1 MSLSSVGP
9 LPHELLIS
17 TFKDSN
23 DLSVAINEA
32 LKSLVEILGVDCAS
46 LCLIDD
52 DRFKVA
58 YRINN
63 ITEPRQSRQNVLTPQ
78 QSMMLVLKG
87 LTGDGLAHFANSA
100 ADVTE
105 WQGYFD
111 LCGDDCL
118 SNSIVFLAA
127 GGSISGFL
135 SLQSMADSTFEQAQI
150 KLIGNTA
157 DALSVLL
164 DMHGRISLL
173 EAQIDGAGAQLR
185 VSHGADTESFYD
197 SVRDCPDCRDLR
209 NS

>member
-1 MSLSSVGP
+1 MPQSSAGP

-23 DLSVAINEA
+23 DLSVAINET
-32 LKSLVEILGVDCAS
+32 LKCLVEILGVDCAS
-46 LCLIDD
+46 LCLIDV

-63 ITEPRQSRQNVLTPQ
+63 TAEPRQSRQNILTPQ
-78 QSMMLVLKG
+78 QSMLLVLKG
-87 LTGDGLAHFANSA
+87 LAGDGLVQFSNSA

-105 WQGYFD
+105 WPGYFD
-111 LCGDDCL
+111 LCGDDCI

-127 GGSISGFL
+127 SGSISGFL
-135 SLQSMADSTFEQAQI
+135 SLQSMADSTFEQAQLI
-150 KLIGNTA
+150 LIGNTA

-185 VSHGADTESFYD
+185 DSHDADTESFYE
-197 SVRDCPDCRDLR
+197 SVRDCPECRDLR